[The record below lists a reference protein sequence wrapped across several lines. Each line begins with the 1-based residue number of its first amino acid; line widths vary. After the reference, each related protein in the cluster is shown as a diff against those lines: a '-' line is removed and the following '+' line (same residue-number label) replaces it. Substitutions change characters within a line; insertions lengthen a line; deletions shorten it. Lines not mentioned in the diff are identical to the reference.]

1 MPQLS
6 PRREFGVLLARLSW
20 ALLNMAPQ
28 NRGLGCLMPLHLLAV
43 AAAFTQPT
51 LPRRAVL
58 ALAPALALRTALL
71 PAGAKLVTDPKGRC
85 LLDP

>member
-1 MPQLS
+1 
-6 PRREFGVLLARLSW
+6 
-20 ALLNMAPQ
+20 
-28 NRGLGCLMPLHLLAV
+28 MPLHLLAV

>member
-1 MPQLS
+1 
-6 PRREFGVLLARLSW
+6 
-20 ALLNMAPQ
+20 MAPQ